1 MLPAKERKKK
11 HSHPSK
17 ANLSENEPSISLP
30 FGNPAYTPPPVQ
42 PRKGNLACIPPVQP
56 RRKESLQSNRP
67 AVPAKKWAKD
77 SPKLSSS
84 DEHSISSPLHT
95 GKRHHNSSSDATN
108 SATLP
113 SQYRRSENNYSKGKL
128 HDQFNGQTANTPP
141 PLPERPKDILTT
153 APNERSLKLQ
163 EAVQRHSNHFPF
175 HFRVAQGYCSSTSDV
190 TMSTGDVYAV
200 HRTEDIVFAIATGD
214 DGLTHQIPHRPSQ
227 KIGIIYDPENNA
239 EKGLNGYMYE
249 TVADLIAG
257 SSTPKVVCATREVR
271 SNDGKYLTEP
281 NEILILIQIHKG
293 RFKSK
298 KTVVFYSM
306 LSKSEKTLPQ
316 SCAGYFSTKPSLIQL
331 GLQDIISHVPE
342 PFPVKAV
349 IYCSADNDVS
359 SLKHGVV
366 MISGYS
372 KQSSLVVSTCS
383 VDGSESVSSETE
395 TASLKDCFHL
405 IMDEDIRE
413 LEVQIFDEEETDI
426 DSFPATVDEPGS
438 HEYNTLSRETG
449 FRGPRSLDEDGYM
462 DVFHPSATTD
472 RQEPF
477 EEYSTISISSS
488 RSADPTPSI
497 QPNYDDVVVPTET
510 QEYIYQDTSI
520 VDQMKESTKKTSSYE
535 NHNIH
540 VARLQEQISKLTQR
554 LDLVESQLQTVLRPA
569 VLPTSETAIPRSTNS
584 RNKGSLQSLDVEGVC
599 VLLESSDL
607 GKYRPMIQREHVTGD
622 ILAVLDDGVLETEL
636 GIKSKLHRLRVLK
649 MISEYK

>member
-1 MLPAKERKKK
+1 M
-11 HSHPSK
+11 
-17 ANLSENEPSISLP
+17 
-30 FGNPAYTPPPVQ
+30 
-42 PRKGNLACIPPVQP
+42 
-56 RRKESLQSNRP
+56 
-67 AVPAKKWAKD
+67 
-77 SPKLSSS
+77 
-84 DEHSISSPLHT
+84 
-95 GKRHHNSSSDATN
+95 
-108 SATLP
+108 
-113 SQYRRSENNYSKGKL
+113 

-359 SLKHGVV
+359 SLKHGNEFQW
-366 MISGYS
+366 Y
-372 KQSSLVVSTCS
+372 
-383 VDGSESVSSETE
+383 
-395 TASLKDCFHL
+395 A
-405 IMDEDIRE
+405 
-413 LEVQIFDEEETDI
+413 
-426 DSFPATVDEPGS
+426 
-438 HEYNTLSRETG
+438 
-449 FRGPRSLDEDGYM
+449 
-462 DVFHPSATTD
+462 
-472 RQEPF
+472 
-477 EEYSTISISSS
+477 
-488 RSADPTPSI
+488 
-497 QPNYDDVVVPTET
+497 
-510 QEYIYQDTSI
+510 
-520 VDQMKESTKKTSSYE
+520 
-535 NHNIH
+535 
-540 VARLQEQISKLTQR
+540 
-554 LDLVESQLQTVLRPA
+554 
-569 VLPTSETAIPRSTNS
+569 
-584 RNKGSLQSLDVEGVC
+584 
-599 VLLESSDL
+599 
-607 GKYRPMIQREHVTGD
+607 
-622 ILAVLDDGVLETEL
+622 
-636 GIKSKLHRLRVLK
+636 
-649 MISEYK
+649 